1 MRLIIITLICTYNQF
16 SLVSA
21 KIWLHYVYTYSIKL
35 SVVQWQIIFAF
46 VMFNFQAL
54 NVNQVPFTRDLKQ
67 YGSQKKVKLFAA
79 L

>member
-1 MRLIIITLICTYNQF
+1 
-16 SLVSA
+16 
-21 KIWLHYVYTYSIKL
+21 
-35 SVVQWQIIFAF
+35 
-46 VMFNFQAL
+46 MFNFQAL